1 MASKPISQRKR
12 FDSAIV
18 LRSFCMANPC
28 SNGFAELAIRST
40 SRYVE
45 IWAWIDEYPPEC
57 SVKLHR
63 KTTWR
68 EALAVFPGDEML
80 STPISLS
87 EVTWRGCPDY
97 QGQLFSAAWKDDYNL
112 QRAAV
117 LLTKFDDSTL
127 ERLAKH
133 WPKHLHAALPF
144 LATIDETE
152 IELSDIREGIHLDK
166 ADLKQLK
173 EALHAEL
180 RPFIEKHKA
189 KERAAE
195 EAAKAWNEKRE
206 RAFSLFRVEMA
217 NLLDRWVQANP
228 CHRTPSGEAITH
240 PDYSQLRTFIEFY
253 VTENQELP
261 TGVHQ
266 IEGGR
271 YGRYKTEKRDSF
283 LVDFDA
289 LAHATSNG
297 IAGQGGANVDSNRCS

>member
-1 MASKPISQRKR
+1 MTSKPISQRKR

-18 LRSFCMANPC
+18 LRSFYMANPF
-28 SNGFAELAIRST
+28 SNGFTELAIRST
-40 SRYVE
+40 SRNVE
-45 IWAWIDEYPPEC
+45 IWACTDEYPPEC
-57 SVKLHR
+57 IVKR
-63 KTTWR
+63 PRRTTWR
-68 EALAVFPGDEML
+68 EVLAVFPGDDML
-80 STPISLS
+80 STPISLG

-97 QGQLFSAAWKDDYNL
+97 QGQLFSAAWKDDYDL

-127 ERLAKH
+127 ERLAKF
-133 WPKHLHAALPF
+133 WPEHLHAALPF

-166 ADLKQLK
+166 ADLKQLE

-189 KERAAE
+189 KEKAAE
-195 EAAKAWNEKRE
+195 EAAKAWDEKRE

-228 CHRTPSGEAITH
+228 YERTAGGEAITH
-240 PDYSQLRTFIEFY
+240 PDYSQLRSYIEFY
-253 VTENQELP
+253 VTANQKLP

-266 IEGGR
+266 IEGGL
-271 YGRYKTEKRDSF
+271 YGRYHRAEAW
-283 LVDFDA
+283 LVLRGF
-289 LAHATSNG
+289 
-297 IAGQGGANVDSNRCS
+297 